1 MGTKHS
7 PRLRALGP
15 SLHSSRCT
23 VWLWLT
29 EDGKKTTDHFDI
41 LMSPKHVQETL
52 EAAFRDKT
60 VASFDNLN
68 INMGNLH
75 LTAWEVKTVWE
86 VKEIKD
92 EPGSGE

>member
-1 MGTKHS
+1 MSNKRS
-7 PRLRALGP
+7 PRLKALGP
-15 SLHSSRCT
+15 SLHSSSCT
-23 VWLWLT
+23 VRLWIT
-29 EDGKKTTDHFDI
+29 EDGKKTIDHFDI
-41 LMSPKHVQETL
+41 PMSLKHVQETL

-68 INMGNLH
+68 INMDNPH
-75 LTAWEVKTVWE
+75 LTAWE